1 MNNNDFFSE
10 EYRRNIEALNNVV
23 KNLSPQVEKI
33 QQMNA
38 ALLQGWKAKFNP
50 ETLKEISALGKQMKE
65 FSVLSEQL
73 KESFTS
79 FQLNEELQQFVEETK
94 ASENLSENEFETRYG
109 RELKISKELGAEGWI
124 VSGHA
129 TPKEIHEWHEA
140 IAGGNHNVVID
151 FFEKDDGQVLKN
163 ICHDLEGKYEANPYK
178 RYFYN
183 GMNFFQEEDYITAA
197 MYLVALL
204 DVRVTKLAHFPEGIK
219 YYSQKFSDKG
229 FAEMKQQKFE
239 NSKTFFTKR
248 YYFLNVY
255 PSMIT
260 YLNRLFVD
268 GKYKF
273 EDKIEPPYI
282 NRNWLLHGR
291 SSREIERFECI
302 QVLNALDMI
311 ENTLGE

>member
-1 MNNNDFFSE
+1 MNNDDFFSE

-33 QQMNA
+33 QQMSA
-38 ALLQGWKAKFNP
+38 ALLQECKVKINP
-50 ETLKEISALGKQMKE
+50 EVQKVFSALGNQMAE
-65 FSVLSEQL
+65 LNVLSEQL
-73 KESFTS
+73 KEGFTS

-109 RELKISKELGAEGWI
+109 RELENSKELGAEGWI

-129 TPKEIHEWHEA
+129 TPREIHEWHEA
-140 IAGGNHNVVID
+140 IAGGNKSVVINFFEEDNGRVLNNIIHDLEQKYEENPYRRYFSNGID
-151 FFEKDDGQVLKN
+151 FF
-163 ICHDLEGKYEANPYK
+163 K
-178 RYFYN
+178 R
-183 GMNFFQEEDYITAA
+183 EDYITAA

-204 DVRVTKLAHFPEGIK
+204 DVRVTKLAHFPKEIK

-239 NSKTFFTKR
+239 KSETFFTKR

-255 PSMIT
+255 PSMIM

-273 EDKIEPPYI
+273 ENGIEPPYI

-302 QVLNALDMI
+302 QVLNAIDMI
-311 ENTLGE
+311 EGVLGE